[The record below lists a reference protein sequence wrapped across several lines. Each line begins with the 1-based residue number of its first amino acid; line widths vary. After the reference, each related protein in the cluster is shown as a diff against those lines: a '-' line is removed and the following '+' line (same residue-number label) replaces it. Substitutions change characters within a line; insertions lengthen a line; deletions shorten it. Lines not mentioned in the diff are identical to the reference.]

1 MPVMPPRIFLIG
13 PGGVGKTSAGR
24 ELAALLGSAF
34 VDLDQAF
41 CDRIAPI
48 DAFLRAEGYER
59 YIEANAALFDTLCLS
74 HGSDVVMPLS
84 SGFLATH
91 IRPDLVERN
100 RQAVR
105 RSGVSVLL
113 LPSLDAD
120 AAAEIVVERQLR
132 RGFGLQR
139 QRELEKFRAR
149 FPAYLGL
156 GDLRVVSTQPPA
168 EIAAEIAALLRGR

>member
-1 MPVMPPRIFLIG
+1 MPTMPPRIFLIG

-24 ELAALLGSAF
+24 ELAALLGYAF

-41 CDRIAPI
+41 CDQIAPI
-48 DAFLRAEGYER
+48 DAFLRAKGYER
-59 YIEANAALFDTLCLS
+59 YIEANAALFDTLCRR
-74 HGSDVVMPLS
+74 HGDDVVMPLS

-105 RSGVSVLL
+105 CSGVSVLL
-113 LPSLDAD
+113 LPSLDAGE
-120 AAAEIVVERQLR
+120 AAEIIVERQLQ

-139 QRELEKFRAR
+139 HSEFEKFHAR

-168 EIAAEIAALLRGR
+168 EIAAEIVTLLQGR